1 MEDLQ
6 KVLNVEDSPKTSNNE
21 KELSEGTQTPRT
33 ITQVTPNGS
42 TLWIPHC
49 EFDKKPFV
57 GMAFENLEKALDFYG
72 KYAEICGF
80 DIRSSTTYK
89 KKGIVFLKYFVCS
102 REGIIK
108 PNPKKSADV
117 VARYKRSTKRIGC
130 KARLILKYDIAKR
143 TYHVL
148 KFEEAHNHCL
158 VSPTSRQFLLGNRKM
173 TLLHKNF
180 ISKNAR
186 VNIGPV
192 KSFRLFKE
200 NVGSYEN
207 VGVTMQDFK
216 NFHRDLKA
224 YIKGDDGKMLI
235 ENFIRKRD
243 IYTGFYF
250 DYALDEEDHISRLFW
265 ADAISRKNYCLFGEM
280 VTFDCTYNTNKY
292 SMVLAPFTGVDHH
305 KSCITFGIGLLAK
318 EDSESFE
325 WLFRTFLHCMGE
337 CMPTYL
343 ITDQDPAMK
352 IAIKNVFPHTI
363 HKLCMWHIMSKVTDK
378 VGPELNKNE
387 DFLKELN
394 GCVWNIDQEEDEF
407 EEKWEGI
414 MTKYNLQT
422 DKWFTSIFS
431 IRDQWIPAYFRDI
444 PLGGI
449 LRTTSRSE
457 SVNSFFNHFSNPH
470 MTLVEFYMSY
480 ESAMDAQRYK
490 QDKLNAESLHTN
502 PQYKTPLP
510 IEKHAGE
517 VYTRKIFF
525 LFQNEVYKSCFKT
538 YIQSIEKNESVESIT
553 VLDSTVSKMYK
564 VNFILGSSIDELK
577 VDCDCKLFKR
587 IGILCSH
594 AICVMSAR
602 QITQIP
608 KQYVLDRWTK
618 LALKKPIFDLHG
630 NLIEESKKCNN
641 VGKLLGEVWCEI
653 FNCVGLAQRSES
665 DLQSLLQNLKDIS
678 RKLEESDDVRVD
690 ITKEQQIELLV
701 GTSSSSTMEIQNPI
715 QSKNKGKR
723 QSIIGEK
730 EQTIEQSKKPKR
742 KCKTCGKF
750 DYHDSRNC
758 PSTKDT
764 PLKI

>member
-1 MEDLQ
+1 
-6 KVLNVEDSPKTSNNE
+6 
-21 KELSEGTQTPRT
+21 
-33 ITQVTPNGS
+33 
-42 TLWIPHC
+42 
-49 EFDKKPFV
+49 
-57 GMAFENLEKALDFYG
+57 MAFENLKKSLYFYG

-80 DIRSSTTYK
+80 DIRSSTSYK

-108 PNPKKSADV
+108 PKPKKSADV

-130 KARLILKYDIAKR
+130 KARLILKYCIAKR

-158 VSPTSRQFLLGNRKM
+158 VSPTLRQYLLGNRKM

-180 ISKNAR
+180 ISKNAG

-192 KSFRLFKE
+192 NSFRLFKE
-200 NVGSYEN
+200 NVGGYEN
-207 VGVTMQDFK
+207 VGVRMQDFK
-216 NFHRDLKA
+216 NFHRDLKK

-343 ITDQDPAMK
+343 ITNQDPAMK
-352 IAIKNVFPHTI
+352 IAIKN
-363 HKLCMWHIMSKVTDK
+363 
-378 VGPELNKNE
+378 
-387 DFLKELN
+387 
-394 GCVWNIDQEEDEF
+394 
-407 EEKWEGI
+407 
-414 MTKYNLQT
+414 
-422 DKWFTSIFS
+422 
-431 IRDQWIPAYFRDI
+431 
-444 PLGGI
+444 
-449 LRTTSRSE
+449 
-457 SVNSFFNHFSNPH
+457 
-470 MTLVEFYMSY
+470 
-480 ESAMDAQRYK
+480 RYK

-502 PQYKTPLP
+502 AQYKTPLP
-510 IEKHAGE
+510 IEKHA
-517 VYTRKIFF
+517 
-525 LFQNEVYKSCFKT
+525 
-538 YIQSIEKNESVESIT
+538 
-553 VLDSTVSKMYK
+553 
-564 VNFILGSSIDELK
+564 
-577 VDCDCKLFKR
+577 
-587 IGILCSH
+587 
-594 AICVMSAR
+594 
-602 QITQIP
+602 
-608 KQYVLDRWTK
+608 
-618 LALKKPIFDLHG
+618 
-630 NLIEESKKCNN
+630 
-641 VGKLLGEVWCEI
+641 
-653 FNCVGLAQRSES
+653 GLAQRSES
-665 DLQSLLQNLKDIS
+665 DLQSLLENLKDIS
-678 RKLEESDDVRVD
+678 RKLEENDDVRVD

-723 QSIIGEK
+723 LRIIGEK

-742 KCKTCGKF
+742 KCKTFGKF

-764 PLKI
+764 PLKKN

>member
-1 MEDLQ
+1 MPPSGAGCFSPAPSQTLSVLLPAACSGLLEPRFEGTTRLWDVGGGDFGNLEDSICLGMADLSLDEPELETTF
-6 KVLNVEDSPKTSNNE
+6 VVEDDDGCDLHENVDAQL
-21 KELSEGTQTPRT
+21 LSDSYEARTFGGSCEVDRDDLGDGTQTPRT

-49 EFDKKPFV
+49 EFDKKPSV
-57 GMAFENLEKALDFYG
+57 GMTFENLEKALDFYG

-80 DIRSSTTYK
+80 DIRSSTSYK
-89 KKGIVFLKYFVCS
+89 NKGIFVLKYFVCS

-108 PNPKKSADV
+108 PKPKKSADV
-117 VARYKRSTKRIGC
+117 VPRYKRSTKRIGC
-130 KARLILKYDIAKR
+130 KARLILKYDIVKR

-158 VSPTSRQFLLGNRKM
+158 FSPTSRQYLLGNRKM

-200 NVGSYEN
+200 NVGGYEN

-216 NFHRDLKA
+216 NFHRDLKT

-280 VTFDCTYNTNKY
+280 VTFDC
-292 SMVLAPFTGVDHH
+292 
-305 KSCITFGIGLLAK
+305 LLAK

-325 WLFRTFLHCMGE
+325 WLFSTFLHCMGE

-352 IAIKNVFPHTI
+352 IAIKNVFPNTI

-394 GCVWNIDQEEDEF
+394 GGTNKISS
-407 EEKWEGI
+407 
-414 MTKYNLQT
+414 ML
-422 DKWFTSIFS
+422 
-431 IRDQWIPAYFRDI
+431 
-444 PLGGI
+444 
-449 LRTTSRSE
+449 
-457 SVNSFFNHFSNPH
+457 NHFTQIHN
-470 MTLVEFYMSY
+470 
-480 ESAMDAQRYK
+480 
-490 QDKLNAESLHTN
+490 
-502 PQYKTPLP
+502 
-510 IEKHAGE
+510 IKHHCRLKNMPVKSILE
-517 VYTRKIFF
+517 NFSF
-525 LFQNEVYKSCFKT
+525 LFQHEVYKSCFNT
-538 YIQSIEKNESVESIT
+538 YIQNIKKFESVESIT

-564 VNFILGSSIDELK
+564 VKFILGSSIDELK

-587 IGILCSH
+587 TGILCSH

-618 LALKKPIFDLHG
+618 LALKKPIFYLHG
-630 NLIEESKKCNN
+630 NLIEDRKKFDN

-665 DLQSLLQNLKDIS
+665 DLQSLLQNLKDMS

-701 GTSSSSTMEIQNPI
+701 GTSSSSTIEIQNPI
-715 QSKNKGKR
+715 QSKNKGRR
-723 QSIIGEK
+723 QRIIGEK

-742 KCKTCGKF
+742 KCKTCEKVDAEEQIDEEIIKKF
-750 DYHDSRNC
+750 ESFEY
-758 PSTKDT
+758 TIQ
-764 PLKI
+764 LKR

>member
-108 PNPKKSADV
+108 PKPKKSADV

-158 VSPTSRQFLLGNRKM
+158 VNPTSRQFLLGNRKM

-200 NVGSYEN
+200 NVGGYEN

-352 IAIKNVFPHTI
+352 IAIKN
-363 HKLCMWHIMSKVTDK
+363 
-378 VGPELNKNE
+378 
-387 DFLKELN
+387 
-394 GCVWNIDQEEDEF
+394 
-407 EEKWEGI
+407 
-414 MTKYNLQT
+414 
-422 DKWFTSIFS
+422 
-431 IRDQWIPAYFRDI
+431 
-444 PLGGI
+444 
-449 LRTTSRSE
+449 
-457 SVNSFFNHFSNPH
+457 
-470 MTLVEFYMSY
+470 
-480 ESAMDAQRYK
+480 RYK

-538 YIQSIEKNESVESIT
+538 YIQSIEKIESVESIT
-553 VLDSTVSKMYK
+553 VLDSTIVIASYL
-564 VNFILGSSIDELK
+564 NG
-577 VDCDCKLFKR
+577 
-587 IGILCSH
+587 
-594 AICVMSAR
+594 
-602 QITQIP
+602 
-608 KQYVLDRWTK
+608 
-618 LALKKPIFDLHG
+618 
-630 NLIEESKKCNN
+630 
-641 VGKLLGEVWCEI
+641 
-653 FNCVGLAQRSES
+653 
-665 DLQSLLQNLKDIS
+665 
-678 RKLEESDDVRVD
+678 
-690 ITKEQQIELLV
+690 
-701 GTSSSSTMEIQNPI
+701 
-715 QSKNKGKR
+715 
-723 QSIIGEK
+723 
-730 EQTIEQSKKPKR
+730 
-742 KCKTCGKF
+742 
-750 DYHDSRNC
+750 
-758 PSTKDT
+758 
-764 PLKI
+764 